1 VITRRLAFSLAG
13 AALFAACQQ
22 SPPSIRTIS
31 EDGSFPLLDLLR
43 DKPEY
48 SRFLAALEA
57 SGLTAR
63 LGGAS
68 GAVTLF
74 VPVNDAFA
82 GLPPDLLAALDRPGT
97 QLDAAQRARITAL
110 VQANAAWGLLRLQD
124 IQPRNGRVVTW
135 DRARLQVAQL
145 GPRNANLVREGAP
158 VVAGR
163 APVAITR
170 ADVLARDGVLHITN
184 GLVLP
189 AV

>member
-1 VITRRLAFSLAG
+1 MITRRFAISLGG
-13 AALFAACQQ
+13 AALLLGCQAPNAPR
-22 SPPSIRTIS
+22 SVA
-31 EDGSFPLLDLLR
+31 EDGTFPLLSLLR
-43 DKPEY
+43 DRPEY

-57 SGLTAR
+57 SGLGSR

-74 VPVNDAFA
+74 VPVNDAFT
-82 GLPPDLLAALDRPGT
+82 GLPPDLLAILDRPGA
-97 QLDAAQRARITAL
+97 QIDAAQRARVTAL

-135 DRARLQVAQL
+135 DRARLQVTQL
-145 GPRNANLVREGAP
+145 GPRNANLVREGQP

-170 ADVLARDGVLHITN
+170 ADVLAADGVLHITN

-189 AV
+189 SV